1 MQSKTSLQTLN
12 QRSKNQTRK
21 MQKKKKKLTFWS
33 AAVLE
38 GAYHERKKMLKG
50 TNKKN

>member
-21 MQKKKKKLTFWS
+21 MQKKKLTFWS
-33 AAVLE
+33 AADLE
-38 GAYHERKKMLKG
+38 GAYHERKKMLEG